1 VTLHHVAGCC
11 RAGCLIGE
19 HAAWMM
25 GIAQAAPWLSVA

>member
-1 VTLHHVAGCC
+1 MCFRSGCP
-11 RAGCLIGE
+11 IGE